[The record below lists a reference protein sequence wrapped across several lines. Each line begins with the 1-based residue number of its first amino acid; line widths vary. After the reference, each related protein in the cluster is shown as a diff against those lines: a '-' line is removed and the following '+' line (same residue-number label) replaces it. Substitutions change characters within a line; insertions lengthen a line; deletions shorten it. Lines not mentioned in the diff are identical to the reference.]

1 MKELTIAATVENIG
15 TVTDFVNEHLES
27 YDCPMKAQMQIDIAI
42 DELFGNIAHYAY
54 NPETGD
60 ATVRVEVVEDPLSVI
75 ITFIDNGMPYDPLA
89 QSDPDITLSAEERE
103 IGGLGIYM
111 VKKTM
116 DEITYEYKDGQ
127 NILKIMKHFY
137 LQRRNHD

>member
-1 MKELTIAATVENIG
+1 MKELTIAATVVNIG

-116 DEITYEYKDGQ
+116 DDITYEYKDGQ
-127 NILKIMKHFY
+127 NILKIKKHF
-137 LQRRNHD
+137 